1 MFVLLNIWRLWP
13 LDIHGSA
20 CHICFHQKG
29 ILMNFTT
36 VIMIIFFALPSL
48 ASVPKNQTR
57 EFMTISMPSYKLNV
71 PQEGDWTIDR
81 DDTTESVSL
90 QKATKHPFTSSIMQ
104 VIKKT
109 TDKKNKDLSKS
120 KLAENLIRDEES
132 KLHKEF
138 VEKEFYELKEVKKGT
153 TAIGGK
159 KLYFMSYK
167 AAKDEIRVDAVLY
180 LYFPENYKKI
190 EAFFAFFASE
200 AYLKGP
206 FKPDLAKI
214 HPLITSFKASDHVV
228 PRAATISDLLK
239 AAGRNDISQ
248 VKNLLDEGLDVNG
261 KNKNGWS
268 ALMIAASQGN
278 IEMLKLLIEKGAAVD
293 EKNAQGQTPLIF
305 AAHWG
310 HADVVRLLIQQGVNV
325 NLQMNDGWT
334 ALIDSIS
341 MEHTEVA
348 KILIKSGAD
357 MNVKGKNGWTALMA
371 AAHNNNLEIVNL
383 MVENEADV
391 NARDN
396 MNRTALD
403 AAKMRGHQ
411 EIVNALLQPNVQE

>member
-1 MFVLLNIWRLWP
+1 
-13 LDIHGSA
+13 
-20 CHICFHQKG
+20 
-29 ILMNFTT
+29 MNFTT
-36 VIMIIFFALPSL
+36 VILIILFALPSL
-48 ASVPKNQTR
+48 AGVSKNQTL
-57 EFMTISMPSYKLNV
+57 MTISMPSYTLKV
-71 PQEGDWTIDR
+71 PQDGDWTIDR

-90 QKATKHPFTSSIMQ
+90 QKATKQPYASSIMQ

-109 TDKKNKDLSKS
+109 ADKKNRDLSES
-120 KLAENLIRDEES
+120 KLAEDLIQDEES
-132 KLHKEF
+132 KFQKEF
-138 VEKEFYELKEVKKGT
+138 VEKELYELKEFKKGT

-190 EAFFAFFASE
+190 QAFFAFFASE

-228 PRAATISDLLK
+228 ARRATINDLLK
-239 AAGRNDISQ
+239 AAGGDDISQ
-248 VKNLLDEGLDVNG
+248 VKDLLDEGLDVNG
-261 KNKNGWS
+261 KNNNGWS

-278 IEMLKLLIEKGAAVD
+278 MEMLKLLIEKGAAVD
-293 EKNAQGQTPLIF
+293 EKNTQGQTPLIF

-310 HADVVRLLIQQGVNV
+310 HADVVMLLIEQGVNV
-325 NLQMNDGWT
+325 NLQMGDGWT

-341 MEHTEVA
+341 MDHTEVA

-357 MNVKGKNGWTALMA
+357 MNAKGKKGWTALMA
-371 AAHNNNLEIVNL
+371 AAYNNNAEIVNL
-383 MVENEADV
+383 MIENGADL
-391 NARDN
+391 NARDD

-403 AAKMRGHQ
+403 IAKMRGHQ
-411 EIVNALLQPNVQE
+411 EIVNLLLQPNVQE

>member
-1 MFVLLNIWRLWP
+1 
-13 LDIHGSA
+13 
-20 CHICFHQKG
+20 
-29 ILMNFTT
+29 MNFAT
-36 VIMIIFFALPSL
+36 VILIIFFALPSL
-48 ASVPKNQTR
+48 ASVAKNQTG
-57 EFMTISMPSYKLNV
+57 ESMTISMPSYTLKV
-71 PQEGDWTIDR
+71 PQERDWTIDR
-81 DDTTESVSL
+81 DDTRESVSL
-90 QKATKHPFTSSIMQ
+90 QKTTKYPYTSSIMQ

-109 TDKKNKDLSKS
+109 TDKKKRDLSES
-120 KLAENLIRDEES
+120 KLAEDLIRDEES
-132 KLHKEF
+132 KLQKEL
-138 VEKEFYELKEVKKGT
+138 VEKELYELKEVKKGT

-167 AAKDEIRVDAVLY
+167 AAKDEIGVDGVLY

-190 EAFFAFFASE
+190 HAFFVFFASE

-214 HPLITSFKASDHVV
+214 HPLITSFKASDQIVA
-228 PRAATISDLLK
+228 RRATISDLLK
-239 AAGRNDISQ
+239 AAGEDDISQ
-248 VKNLLDEGLDVNG
+248 VKDLLDEGLDVNG

-278 IEMLKLLIEKGAAVD
+278 MEMLKLLIEKGAAVD

-310 HADVVRLLIQQGVNV
+310 HTDVVRLLIEQGVNV

-341 MEHTEVA
+341 MDHTEVA
-348 KILIKSGAD
+348 KILIQSGAD
-357 MNVKGKNGWTALMA
+357 MNAKGNNGWSALMA
-371 AAHNNNLEIVNL
+371 AAYKNNGEIVNL
-383 MVENEADV
+383 MIENGADL
-391 NARDN
+391 NARDD

-403 AAKMRGHQ
+403 IAKMRGHQ
-411 EIVNALLQPNVQE
+411 EIVNSLLQPNVQE

>member
-1 MFVLLNIWRLWP
+1 
-13 LDIHGSA
+13 
-20 CHICFHQKG
+20 
-29 ILMNFTT
+29 MNFATF
-36 VIMIIFFALPSL
+36 ILIILFALPSL
-48 ASVPKNQTR
+48 AGEPKNQTL
-57 EFMTISMPSYKLNV
+57 MTISMPSYTLKV
-71 PQEGDWTIDR
+71 PQDGDWTIDR

-90 QKATKHPFTSSIMQ
+90 QKATKQPYASSIMQ

-109 TDKKNKDLSKS
+109 ADKKNRDLSES
-120 KLAENLIRDEES
+120 KLAEDIVRDVES
-132 KLHKEF
+132 KLQKEF
-138 VEKEFYELKEVKKGT
+138 VEKELYELKEFKKGT

-190 EAFFAFFASE
+190 QAFFAFFASE

-228 PRAATISDLLK
+228 ARRATISDLLK
-239 AAGRNDISQ
+239 AAGGDDISL
-248 VKNLLDEGLDVNG
+248 VKDLLDKGLDVNG
-261 KNKNGWS
+261 KNNNGWS

-278 IEMLKLLIEKGAAVD
+278 MEMLKLLIEKGAAVD
-293 EKNAQGQTPLIF
+293 EKNTQGQTPLIF

-310 HADVVRLLIQQGVNV
+310 HADVVRLLIEQGVNV
-325 NLQMNDGWT
+325 NLQMGDGWT

-341 MEHTEVA
+341 MDHTEVA

-357 MNVKGKNGWTALMA
+357 MNAKAKNGWTALMA
-371 AAHNNNLEIVNL
+371 AAYNNNLEIVNL
-383 MVENEADV
+383 MIESGADL
-391 NARDN
+391 NARDDL
-396 MNRTALD
+396 NRTALD
-403 AAKMRGHQ
+403 IAKMRGHQ
-411 EIVNALLQPNVQE
+411 EIVNLLLQPNVQE

>member
-1 MFVLLNIWRLWP
+1 
-13 LDIHGSA
+13 
-20 CHICFHQKG
+20 
-29 ILMNFTT
+29 
-36 VIMIIFFALPSL
+36 
-48 ASVPKNQTR
+48 
-57 EFMTISMPSYKLNV
+57 MTISMPSYTLKV
-71 PQEGDWTIDR
+71 PQDGGWAIDR

-90 QKATKHPFTSSIMQ
+90 HKATKQPYASSIMQ

-109 TDKKNKDLSKS
+109 ADKEKIDLGES
-120 KLAENLIRDEES
+120 KLAEDLIRDEES
-132 KLHKEF
+132 ELQKEF
-138 VEKEFYELKEVKKGT
+138 VEKELYELKEVKKGT

-190 EAFFAFFASE
+190 QAFFAFFASE

-228 PRAATISDLLK
+228 ARRATINDLLK
-239 AAGRNDISQ
+239 AAGGDDISQ
-248 VKNLLDEGLDVNG
+248 VKDLLDEGLDVNG

-278 IEMLKLLIEKGAAVD
+278 MEMLKLLIEKGAAVD
-293 EKNAQGQTPLIF
+293 EKNTQGQTPLIF

-310 HADVVRLLIQQGVNV
+310 HADVVRLLIEQGVNV
-325 NLQMNDGWT
+325 NLQMGDGWT

-341 MEHTEVA
+341 MDHTEVA

-357 MNVKGKNGWTALMA
+357 MNAKGKNGWTALMA
-371 AAHNNNLEIVNL
+371 AAYNNNAEIVNL
-383 MVENEADV
+383 MIESGADL
-391 NARDN
+391 NARDD

-403 AAKMRGHQ
+403 IAKMRGHQ
-411 EIVNALLQPNVQE
+411 EIVNLLLQPNVQE

>member
-1 MFVLLNIWRLWP
+1 
-13 LDIHGSA
+13 
-20 CHICFHQKG
+20 
-29 ILMNFTT
+29 MNFAI
-36 VIMIIFFALPSL
+36 VVLIILFALPSL
-48 ASVPKNQTR
+48 ASVAKNQTR
-57 EFMTISMPSYKLNV
+57 EFMTISMPSYTLKV
-71 PQEGDWTIDR
+71 PQERDWTIDR

-90 QKATKHPFTSSIMQ
+90 QKATKHPYTSSIMQ

-109 TDKKNKDLSKS
+109 TDKKKRDLSES
-120 KLAENLIRDEES
+120 KLAEDLIQDEES
-132 KLHKEF
+132 KLQKEF
-138 VEKEFYELKEVKKGT
+138 VEKELYELKEVKKGT

-159 KLYFMSYK
+159 KLYFMRYK

-190 EAFFAFFASE
+190 QAIFVFFASE

-228 PRAATISDLLK
+228 PRRATISDLLK
-239 AAGRNDISQ
+239 AAGGDDISQ
-248 VKNLLDEGLDVNG
+248 VKDLLDEGLDVNG

-268 ALMIAASQGN
+268 ALMIAASKGN
-278 IEMLKLLIEKGAAVD
+278 MEMLKLLIEKGAAVD

-310 HADVVRLLIQQGVNV
+310 HADVVRLLIEQGVNV

-334 ALIDSIS
+334 ALIDSIG
-341 MEHTEVA
+341 MDHTEVA

-357 MNVKGKNGWTALMA
+357 MNAKGKKGWTALMA
-371 AAHNNNLEIVNL
+371 AANNNNVEIVNFL
-383 MVENEADV
+383 IENGADL
-391 NARDN
+391 NARDD

-403 AAKMRGHQ
+403 IAKMRGHQ
-411 EIVNALLQPNVQE
+411 EIVNLLLQPNAQE

>member
-1 MFVLLNIWRLWP
+1 
-13 LDIHGSA
+13 
-20 CHICFHQKG
+20 
-29 ILMNFTT
+29 
-36 VIMIIFFALPSL
+36 
-48 ASVPKNQTR
+48 
-57 EFMTISMPSYKLNV
+57 MPSYTLNV
-71 PQEGDWTIDR
+71 PQERDWTIDR
-81 DDTTESVSL
+81 DNTTESVSL
-90 QKATKHPFTSSIMQ
+90 QKATKHPFASSILQ

-109 TDKKNKDLSKS
+109 MDKKKRGVGES
-120 KLAENLIRDEES
+120 KLAEDLIRDEES
-132 KLHKEF
+132 KLQKEL
-138 VEKEFYELKEVKKGT
+138 VEKELYELKEVRKGT

-167 AAKDEIRVDAVLY
+167 AAKGQVRVDAVIY

-190 EAFFAFFASE
+190 QAFFVFFASE

-214 HPLITSFKASDHVV
+214 HPLITSFKVSDHIV
-228 PRAATISDLLK
+228 PRPATISVLLK
-239 AAGRNDISQ
+239 AVGEDDISQ
-248 VKNLLDEGLDVNG
+248 VKDLLDEGLDVNG

-268 ALMIAASQGN
+268 ALMIAASRGN
-278 IEMLKLLIEKGAAVD
+278 MEMLKLLTEKGAAVD

-310 HADVVRLLIQQGVNV
+310 HADVVRLLIEQSVNV

-341 MEHTEVA
+341 MDHTEVA

-357 MNVKGKNGWTALMA
+357 INAKSENGWTALMA
-371 AAHNNNLEIVNL
+371 AAYNNNVEIVNL
-383 MVENEADV
+383 MIEYGADV
-391 NARDN
+391 NASDN

-403 AAKMRGHQ
+403 VAKKEGHQ
-411 EIVNALLQPNVQE
+411 EIVNLLLQPNVAE